1 MPSLVNTDDKWTDG
15 SDRKSHMHA
24 RISHILHSAYLLDVR
39 GELALVEDLGTDG
52 ALGVSPGQQQVLVYV
67 VLQLV
72 LLLAHEAADGEP
84 APEPEYFF
92 SIQI

>member
-1 MPSLVNTDDKWTDG
+1 MDQIETVTC
-15 SDRKSHMHA
+15 MHA
-24 RISHILHSAYLLDVR
+24 QVTIHSTYLLDVR

-52 ALGVSPGQQQVLVYV
+52 ALGVSPGQQQVLVDV

-84 APEPEYFF
+84 APEPEYFYRM
-92 SIQI
+92 